1 MDTRANRRYLKAL
14 SFAVERH
21 GAVHQARKGTVFP
34 YVVHPIRVAEI
45 LDRFEYGEDVVVA
58 GMLHDVVE
66 DAGVT
71 YAELTRRFGKRV
83 STLVEKAS
91 EPDKSL
97 PWRARKEHTISRV
110 STESDNEA
118 LAVIAADKLDN
129 IRSLAETLRS

>member
-1 MDTRANRRYLKAL
+1 MSKQVDTQANPRYLKAL
-14 SFAVERH
+14 AFAAERH
-21 GAVHQARKGTVFP
+21 GAARQPRKGTVFP

-45 LDRFEYGEDVVVA
+45 LDRFGYGEDVVVA

-71 YAELTRRFGKRV
+71 YAELTSTFGKRV

-97 PWRARKEHTISRV
+97 PWRTRKAHTIDGI
-110 STESDNEA
+110 STEVASDP
-118 LAVIAADKLDN
+118 LFRIC
-129 IRSLAETLRS
+129 RAERAG